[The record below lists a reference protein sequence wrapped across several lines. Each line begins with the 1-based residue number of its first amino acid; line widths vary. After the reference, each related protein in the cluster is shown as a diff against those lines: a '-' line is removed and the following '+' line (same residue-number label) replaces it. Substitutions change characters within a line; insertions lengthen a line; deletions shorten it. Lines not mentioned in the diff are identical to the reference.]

1 MMEQPEITIHTIE
14 LTKSSESKSHKTQ
27 PVKITDF
34 DVPFCYII
42 MKSFSQY

>member
-14 LTKSSESKSHKTQ
+14 LTKSIESKSHKTQ
-27 PVKITDF
+27 PVEITDF
-34 DVPFCYII
+34 DVPFGYII

>member
-27 PVKITDF
+27 LVKITDF
-34 DVPFCYII
+34 DVPFGYII
-42 MKSFSQY
+42 MTSFNQY

>member
-14 LTKSSESKSHKTQ
+14 LTKSSESKSHKTR

-34 DVPFCYII
+34 DVPFGYII